1 MLFPLRSWCG
11 AAVTILLFLAASTL
25 GAQERVGQESPRVER
40 LTFRGV
46 DAVAENE
53 LRQSIVTEET
63 RCRGLIVRPFCWA
76 TDWDTFVDKHYLDR
90 QELSR
95 DELRVRVFYFR
106 RGYREAEVATELRPR
121 GRGVEVVFSVD
132 EGAPTLI
139 EALRVRQTAAVLS
152 DRQLR
157 RTGIPREGQPLDL
170 VRLDTSLINLRETLG
185 ERGYLDALLQD
196 SVDVDRTARMARV
209 EITVDPR
216 HRATVGD
223 LEIRGN
229 EQVADRTIRDAL
241 LLEEGRVL
249 RTRDIVASQ
258 RSLYES
264 NLFHEARVEVP
275 EQPDSAKRL
284 QVTVREAPPRSARVG
299 AGFNTVEFVQTE
311 GRFTHYNW
319 LGRGRRLNLRGTVGN
334 LLASQLNGSGIFR
347 DMTPGEFSAVDEA
360 AFLRPTWLASAELQ
374 QPAFRAASNTL
385 GFSVFAHRRIV
396 PAIVIDRGVG
406 AEVALT
412 RRLDYRSPAS
422 LGYRF
427 EVTTVEAG
435 DLYFCVNFGVC
446 DLATIST
453 LRQRQRLSPLELSFF
468 TDRSD
473 DPLAPTTGYTA
484 RLDIEHASGATLSD
498 FRYNRITGA
507 ATHYI
512 PFGVR
517 HRRVLAGRVRAGWV
531 RPLDTTAPALGL
543 DEQREA
549 LLHPRK
555 RFYSGGS
562 RTVRGYGENQLGPRI
577 LTIAPEALRGL
588 RDENGEA
595 AYACPPA
602 QEITTCDPNAEEIDV
617 DDFQPR
623 PLGGRSVLEA
633 NLEYRFPMSRQVNG
647 AVFVDGAIVR
657 GRGIGLVA
665 DGHAAVTPGFGVR
678 YRSPV
683 GPIRA
688 DLGIRP
694 TLVETLPVV
703 TEVVDEEGERR
714 VIRVQMPRR
723 YDPVGDAGRGIVGQV
738 LGRLTLHLSI
748 GEPF

>member
-1 MLFPLRSWCG
+1 M
-11 AAVTILLFLAASTL
+11 TILLFLAASTL

-406 AEVALT
+406 A
-412 RRLDYRSPAS
+412 
-422 LGYRF
+422 
-427 EVTTVEAG
+427 
-435 DLYFCVNFGVC
+435 
-446 DLATIST
+446 
-453 LRQRQRLSPLELSFF
+453 
-468 TDRSD
+468 
-473 DPLAPTTGYTA
+473 
-484 RLDIEHASGATLSD
+484 
-498 FRYNRITGA
+498 
-507 ATHYI
+507 
-512 PFGVR
+512 
-517 HRRVLAGRVRAGWV
+517 
-531 RPLDTTAPALGL
+531 
-543 DEQREA
+543 
-549 LLHPRK
+549 
-555 RFYSGGS
+555 
-562 RTVRGYGENQLGPRI
+562 
-577 LTIAPEALRGL
+577 
-588 RDENGEA
+588 
-595 AYACPPA
+595 
-602 QEITTCDPNAEEIDV
+602 
-617 DDFQPR
+617 
-623 PLGGRSVLEA
+623 
-633 NLEYRFPMSRQVNG
+633 
-647 AVFVDGAIVR
+647 
-657 GRGIGLVA
+657 
-665 DGHAAVTPGFGVR
+665 
-678 YRSPV
+678 
-683 GPIRA
+683 
-688 DLGIRP
+688 
-694 TLVETLPVV
+694 
-703 TEVVDEEGERR
+703 
-714 VIRVQMPRR
+714 
-723 YDPVGDAGRGIVGQV
+723 
-738 LGRLTLHLSI
+738 
-748 GEPF
+748 